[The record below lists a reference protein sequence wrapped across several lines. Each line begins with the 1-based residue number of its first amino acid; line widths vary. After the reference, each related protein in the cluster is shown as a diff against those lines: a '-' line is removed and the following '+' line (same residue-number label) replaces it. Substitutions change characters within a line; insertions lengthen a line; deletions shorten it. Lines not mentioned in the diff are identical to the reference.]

1 MKNITKI
8 LFVAITSL
16 SMMFSVNAGELT
28 VNGTAKATYNA
39 TSGTNQ
45 DNGLGVTNEL
55 NFTASGEM
63 DNGYTW
69 SYSMEL
75 DPSTTGSGQ
84 ANNDDTQL
92 SLTMNDMGTI
102 KVCVSECG
110 NNKKYKFDQSAYTN
124 MSDVGTSYGITYPG
138 ASGDA
143 NRATIQYHT
152 PELPFATVVAAA
164 FSTTSADGSSGNA
177 TGTAA
182 NGDSM
187 NEYSLTSA
195 PIDGLT
201 LHAQVYDFNAYA
213 DGVTT
218 NDQSEEGGAYAAT
231 YAFGNA
237 TIGYGKSYKAP
248 AILEAVRAKPVH
260 PTAYQVFESVKEQ
273 IPNISLATVYRDLGQ
288 LADNGIINT
297 IKKGNVVRYDGNTMI
312 HQHFYCEECGSLFDQ
327 ELFDEKFVFQLK
339 TKIVHEIENFDLMLT
354 GTCIKCKNNGDKL
367 KC

>member
-28 VNGTAKATYNA
+28 VNGSAKATYNA
-39 TSGTNQ
+39 TSGEDQ

-92 SLTMNDMGTI
+92 SLTMNEMGTI

-152 PELPFATVVAAA
+152 PELPFATTVAFA
-164 FSTTSADGSSGNA
+164 FSTTSVDGSSGNA
-177 TGTAA
+177 TGSAA

-187 NEYSLTSA
+187 NEYSLQSS

-218 NDQSEEGGAYAAT
+218 NDQAEEGGAYAAT
-231 YAFGNA
+231 YALGNA
-237 TIGYGKSYKAP
+237 TIGYGKSFKAP
-248 AILEAVRAKPVH
+248 AILEAVRAAGATTVEYYENTGMSIGYAVNDDLSVSYTQETSEANYMTSTT
-260 PTAYQVFESVKEQ
+260 TAYDIEMDS
-273 IPNISLATVYRDLGQ
+273 IQ
-288 LADNGIINT
+288 LAYSLGGATLSIARADVENKGYVNNNDLTETIIA
-297 IKKGNVVRYDGNTMI
+297 MS
-312 HQHFYCEECGSLFDQ
+312 FAF
-327 ELFDEKFVFQLK
+327 
-339 TKIVHEIENFDLMLT
+339 
-354 GTCIKCKNNGDKL
+354 
-367 KC
+367 

>member
-28 VNGTAKATYNA
+28 VNGSAKATYNA
-39 TSGTNQ
+39 TSGVAQ
-45 DNGLGVTNEL
+45 DNGIGVTNEL

-124 MSDVGTSYGITYPG
+124 MSDVGTTYGITYPG

-143 NRATIQYHT
+143 NKATMQYHT

-177 TGTAA
+177 TGTTA

-187 NEYSLTSA
+187 DEYSLTSA

-201 LHAQVYDFNAYA
+201 LHAQYYDFNAYD

-231 YAFGNA
+231 YALGNA
-237 TIGYGKSYKAP
+237 TIGYGKSFKAP
-248 AILEAVRAKPVH
+248 AILEAVRAAGATTVEYYENTGMSIGYAVNDDLSVSYTQETSEANYMTSTT
-260 PTAYQVFESVKEQ
+260 TAYDIEMDS
-273 IPNISLATVYRDLGQ
+273 IQ
-288 LADNGIINT
+288 LAYSLGGATLSIARADVENKGYVNNNDLTETIIA
-297 IKKGNVVRYDGNTMI
+297 MS
-312 HQHFYCEECGSLFDQ
+312 FAF
-327 ELFDEKFVFQLK
+327 
-339 TKIVHEIENFDLMLT
+339 
-354 GTCIKCKNNGDKL
+354 
-367 KC
+367 